1 MKSFQFVIVKWL
13 PFAIIATTMAALVY
27 ISVQQSFRMNA
38 NDPQINLAEDGAALL
53 AQGQPPEIFGTN
65 ANTDMSRSLVPFI
78 LIYDDKGN
86 VLTGTASLNGKI
98 PSPPPGVFEEA
109 RRVEQHRL
117 TWQPSPGV
125 RIASVI
131 VHYEG
136 AKPGF
141 ILAGRSLRE
150 VEKRVS
156 TIMVYVFIAWIITLA
171 TTLMLVAFEHKPK
184 EIS

>member
-27 ISVQQSFRMNA
+27 IAAQQSFRMNA
-38 NDPQINLAEDGAALL
+38 NDPQINLAEDGATLL

-65 ANTDMSRSLVPFI
+65 ANTDMARSLVPFL
-78 LIYDDKGN
+78 LIYDDTGK
-86 VLTGTASLNGKI
+86 VVSGTASLNGKI
-98 PSPPPGVFEEA
+98 PTPPIGVFDEA
-109 RRVEQHRL
+109 RRIGEHRL
-117 TWQPSPGV
+117 TWQPAPGV

-131 VHYEG
+131 VHYDG

-150 VEKRVS
+150 VEKRINI
-156 TIMVYVFIAWIITLA
+156 IMFYVFIAWVVALGTSLI
-171 TTLMLVAFEHKPK
+171 LVAFEHRPK
-184 EIS
+184 DA